1 MSKVH
6 NRAKRL
12 DNRKKAEII
21 AKEQQNAEN
30 IIKLNESKNTLVNMR
45 FQNKVKFNL

>member
-21 AKEQQNAEN
+21 TKEQQCAEN
-30 IIKLNESKNTLVNMR
+30 IVKLKESQNTLVNMR
-45 FQNKVKFNL
+45 F